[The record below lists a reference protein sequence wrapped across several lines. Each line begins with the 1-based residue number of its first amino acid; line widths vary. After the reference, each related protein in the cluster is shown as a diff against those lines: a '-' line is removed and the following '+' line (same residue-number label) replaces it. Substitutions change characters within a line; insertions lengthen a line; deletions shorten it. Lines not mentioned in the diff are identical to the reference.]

1 MTYPRQVDR
10 SNAVWSLLPT
20 AKFVD
25 RGTHI
30 EWTSDNE
37 AGTVT
42 EDQIAAQLI
51 VLQKAWDDA
60 EYMRDRE
67 FEYPFIGDQL
77 DQLYHDIDTGKFGAD
92 AKTGA
97 WFVGITSVKNAYP
110 KP

>member
-30 EWTSDNE
+30 EWMSDNE

-42 EDQIAAQLI
+42 CL
-51 VLQKAWDDA
+51 L
-60 EYMRDRE
+60 YTSPSPRD
-67 FEYPFIGDQL
+67 
-77 DQLYHDIDTGKFGAD
+77 
-92 AKTGA
+92 
-97 WFVGITSVKNAYP
+97 
-110 KP
+110 